1 LTSIPTRRTG
11 ALLRRTLMPL
21 SAAFVSVIL
30 IWSTTPLAIQW
41 SALGTGF
48 SFAVLSRVMIAVVVC
63 ALLLA
68 LLRIRLPLHG
78 RAIHSYL
85 ASGLSMFGTLVLVY
99 WCSQYVGSGMIAVL
113 FGLSPLITSLGAALW
128 LKEESLTANKLAGMV
143 LGLIGLALVFKGGLS
158 LDAGAAMG
166 FAALFAAVVTQSLG
180 LVWIKKVG
188 DDSPPLATTF
198 GSLTVALPLF
208 LLSWWGLD
216 GHWPDAVPSRPLLAI
231 IYLGVIGS
239 VLGFLLYYY
248 LIKHMETGHVALI
261 SLITPVTAL
270 LLGHAL
276 NDEPVLLHVWL
287 GTACIVSGLALHRW
301 GPWWLAWMR
310 GR

>member
-1 LTSIPTRRTG
+1 
-11 ALLRRTLMPL
+11 MPL

-48 SFAVLSRVMIAVVVC
+48 SFAVVSRVMIGVVVC

-216 GHWPDAVPSRPLLAI
+216 GHWPDAVPSRALLAI
-231 IYLGVIGS
+231 VYLGVIGS

-301 GPWWLAWMR
+301 GPWWLARMLGKTR
-310 GR
+310 